1 MKKLKGIIEVEFVQ
15 VGEEKI
21 KDIKGDFKFK
31 KAFEKNWKNIVK
43 MTEQLLTGFY
53 SHHKIKIKVKEK
65 SEYVE

>member
-1 MKKLKGIIEVEFVQ
+1 MKKLRGTIEVEFVQ

-21 KDIKGDFKFK
+21 KDIKGDAKFK
-31 KAFEKNWKNIVK
+31 KAFEKNWKNITK

-53 SHHKIKIKVKEK
+53 QHHKIKIKLKEK